1 LQFAPS
7 FDADYDQKFCR
18 SAKLH
23 TNFGLTFALA
33 AAQVDWAGGG
43 RRRQLNETSFF
54 SIVNFISL
62 DRFLIIQENHLSQF

>member
-1 LQFAPS
+1 LQLSPS

-23 TNFGLTFALA
+23 ANFGLTFALA

-43 RRRQLNETSFF
+43 RRRQPFETSFF
-54 SIVNFISL
+54 PL
-62 DRFLIIQENHLSQF
+62 

>member
-1 LQFAPS
+1 LQLAPS

-23 TNFGLTFALA
+23 PNFGLTFALA

-43 RRRQLNETSFF
+43 RRRQPNETSFF
-54 SIVNFISL
+54 PF
-62 DRFLIIQENHLSQF
+62 